1 MDIEVSVEHIES
13 ISNPEY
19 GSIIFLRNIS
29 VGLTVTMCNISED
42 HSLDSE

>member
-1 MDIEVSVEHIES
+1 MDIEISEEHTES
-13 ISNPEY
+13 ISNLEY

-29 VGLTVTMCNISED
+29 VELKVTLCNISED